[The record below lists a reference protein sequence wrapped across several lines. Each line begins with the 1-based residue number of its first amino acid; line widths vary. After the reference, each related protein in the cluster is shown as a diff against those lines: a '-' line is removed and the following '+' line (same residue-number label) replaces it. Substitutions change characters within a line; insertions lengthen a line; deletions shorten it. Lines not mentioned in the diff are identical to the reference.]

1 MFSRLASAKV
11 QTFLITKKPFPYF
24 SYKKVD
30 FYQKRQG
37 IHYIIYIC
45 PDKNHENHIFRVERC
60 SAVGVYRIM
69 SAALD
74 LYRTSFPPGFIR
86 NGNDFCVISK
96 KMPTFAQS
104 IITFVQGESRGQA
117 RLDYA
122 EPPPNV
128 C

>member
-1 MFSRLASAKV
+1 MK
-11 QTFLITKKPFPYF
+11 
-24 SYKKVD
+24 
-30 FYQKRQG
+30 
-37 IHYIIYIC
+37 
-45 PDKNHENHIFRVERC
+45 NHIFRVERC

-104 IITFVQGESRGQA
+104 IITFVQGERRGRQTCLIGLCRAAAKRLLKTNFFCPRISRIYTNLFQ
-117 RLDYA
+117 
-122 EPPPNV
+122 
-128 C
+128 

>member
-1 MFSRLASAKV
+1 MK
-11 QTFLITKKPFPYF
+11 
-24 SYKKVD
+24 
-30 FYQKRQG
+30 
-37 IHYIIYIC
+37 
-45 PDKNHENHIFRVERC
+45 NHIFRVGRC

-104 IITFVQGESRGQA
+104 IITYIPSS
-117 RLDYA
+117 LYA
-122 EPPPNV
+122 KKTKNLSTIHSTPQPTIN
-128 C
+128 

>member
-1 MFSRLASAKV
+1 MK
-11 QTFLITKKPFPYF
+11 
-24 SYKKVD
+24 
-30 FYQKRQG
+30 
-37 IHYIIYIC
+37 H
-45 PDKNHENHIFRVERC
+45 HIFRVERC

-104 IITFVQGESRGQA
+104 IITFVQGESKGKA

>member
-1 MFSRLASAKV
+1 MK
-11 QTFLITKKPFPYF
+11 
-24 SYKKVD
+24 
-30 FYQKRQG
+30 
-37 IHYIIYIC
+37 H
-45 PDKNHENHIFRVERC
+45 HIFRVERC

-122 EPPPNV
+122 EPPPIFVQASAEPNLFGL
-128 C
+128 CRAQPKMSRKGAFI